1 MRTLLVDRA
10 NTTVVDV
17 TYLCNAT
24 CKYCQWGNQIT
35 PGRTH
40 RTLEDILIPEQ
51 TLRALGT
58 QRIVLSGGE
67 PRLHPHFKQI
77 LSHYR
82 QFVDQ
87 VIVITNGYGLN
98 TTEVSRLLQS
108 GATGITLSLDSVS
121 SGMATATRETSR
133 ALHAKILANLEKI
146 AKADRFFELGINS
159 VVSHPTANWPNVR
172 ALLQWALNLKVD
184 FVKFQP
190 VFDDGYVSQNAPE
203 LKLSPF
209 DGPALLEI
217 SDSVESISH
226 PPTNPSEFWK
236 DLAKLASGE
245 ELPSRTCGLGPR
257 HSILT
262 GQKLNICYWLD
273 SASFGGTSDLLTTT
287 SASAV
292 RARFMDEKLKCKVG
306 FHCFCTQN
314 IGHKWKEPMA

>member
-1 MRTLLVDRA
+1 
-10 NTTVVDV
+10 
-17 TYLCNAT
+17 
-24 CKYCQWGNQIT
+24 
-35 PGRTH
+35 
-40 RTLEDILIPEQ
+40 LIPEQ
-51 TLRALGT
+51 NLRALGT

-67 PRLHPHFKQI
+67 PRLHPHIKQI

-87 VIVITNGYGLN
+87 VIVITNGYGLDM
-98 TTEVSRLLQS
+98 TEVSSLLQS
-108 GATGITLSLDSVS
+108 GATGITLSLDSVFS
-121 SGMATATRETSR
+121 DMATATRETSR
-133 ALHAKILANLEKI
+133 ALHAKILVNLEKI
-146 AKADRFFELGINS
+146 AKADRLFELGINS

-172 ALLQWALNLKVD
+172 ALLEWGLNLKVD

-226 PPTNPSEFWK
+226 PPTNPSEFWR
-236 DLAKLASGE
+236 DLAELASGE
-245 ELPSRTCGLGPR
+245 RLPSRTCGLGPR

-262 GQKLNICYWLD
+262 GQKFNICYWLD
-273 SASFGGTSDLLTTT
+273 SASFVGPSDLLTAD

-292 RARFMDEKLKCKVG
+292 RARFADEKLKCKVG